1 MNIIISGYY
10 GFDNI
15 GDEAVLLGLITR
27 IKAEKPDAYITVLSA
42 NPKRTEELYGVHAI
56 NRNDRIM
63 FSRMLKDADLFISG
77 GGSLIQDV
85 TSWRSPL
92 YYLYVIHLA
101 LKFRVRSVI
110 VCQGVGPLRR
120 NFIRKWTKKV
130 LNRLPYISL
139 RDEDSATLLK
149 EIGVTSPQIVVASDP
164 ALTFEVVKRERI
176 DEWWEENIG
185 EENRAFGVALRGVAG
200 VERGKFLEIIKT
212 AAEKAKEKGEKLVF
226 IPFFYEQDA
235 PFIEELTAEVGLEA
249 NSYAFFDLPSITP
262 TEMMYFISKLNGL
275 LAVRLHAIIFAA
287 VTKTPTVAL
296 SYDPKVKSFCESVD
310 ISTVLDINVFSAND
324 LSSSLASPSVADSEK
339 VSLLREKTIA
349 AIKATL
355 RQPHVARKRRLRA

>member
-27 IKAEKPDAYITVLSA
+27 IRTENPSAYITVLSA

-92 YYLYVIHLA
+92 YYLYVIYLA

-110 VCQGVGPLRR
+110 ACQGVGPLRR
-120 NFIRKWTKKV
+120 NFIRKWTKKI
-130 LNRLPYISL
+130 LNRLTFISL
-139 RDEDSATLLK
+139 RDEDSAKLLE
-149 EIGVTSPQIVVASDP
+149 EIGVTTPQIVVASDP
-164 ALTFEVVKRERI
+164 ALTLEVTKRERI
-176 DEWWEENIG
+176 DEWWEQNIDA
-185 EENRAFGVALRGVAG
+185 ENRAFGVALRDVAG

-212 AAEKAKEKGEKLVF
+212 TAEKAKEKGEKLVF
-226 IPFFYEQDA
+226 IPFFHEQDA
-235 PFIEELTAEVGLEA
+235 PFMEELTAEAGLEQ
-249 NSYAFFDLPSITP
+249 NSYAFFDLKSATP
-262 TEMMYFISKLNGL
+262 TEMMYLISKLNSL
-275 LAVRLHAIIFAA
+275 LAIRLHAIIFAA

-296 SYDPKVKSFCESVD
+296 SYDPKVKSFCASVD
-310 ISTVLDINVFSAND
+310 LKTVLDINAFSVAD
-324 LSSSLASPSVADSEK
+324 LSSAIAAPSVADSEK

-355 RQPHVARKRRLRA
+355 R